1 MTRERGSLYFRI
13 HDDNI
18 SKNLRDQMSYSIVRI
33 LQNSSLIYF
42 VVVFVYTYVNI
53 MSFSGYK

>member
-1 MTRERGSLYFRI
+1 
-13 HDDNI
+13 
-18 SKNLRDQMSYSIVRI
+18 MSYSIVRI